1 MSSTISGPGPG
12 AGSLIHVE
20 GLRIAYSTSSGEHEA
35 VRGVSFDVQPGE
47 IVAIVGESG
56 SGKTTVA
63 NALVGMLPYNA
74 KILGGTLSIVGEEVS
89 GKSERSW
96 QKLRGDLVGLV
107 PQDPSVSLNPL
118 MRVGDQVAE
127 SLRLHRNMPKKL
139 ARKRAVELLND
150 AGIKNP
156 EARALQYPHELS
168 GGMRQRVLIAG
179 AIACEPKLIVADEPT
194 SALDVT
200 VQQQILDHLDF
211 LVVEHR
217 MGMILITHDL
227 AVAADRAQRIIVM
240 NKGEIVESGTAEQ
253 VMKNPQADYTKR
265 LLDAAP
271 SMHLTTMSAGQRPLK
286 IDEDAKVAL
295 ELQEL
300 TKRFALPGAAGYVT
314 AVNSVSLR
322 VRQGETLGIVG
333 ESGSGKSTLA
343 RVLLDLDKPTSGR
356 VLVDGVDTSTLKRE
370 ELRQLRRRMQ
380 VVFQNP
386 YSSLDPRFTLAQI
399 VEEPMRSFR
408 IGTRAERTARVKE
421 LFDLV
426 ALPAS
431 AMGRKAAELSGG
443 QRQRIAIA
451 RALSVRPSILVCD
464 EPTSALDVSV
474 QAQIL
479 DLLAELKRELGVTML
494 FISHDLAV
502 VRQVSDSVAVMSF
515 GDLVEHGPADQV
527 FDNPQHEYTQELLA
541 AIPGHAGFHLAA
553 SQLVGGES

>member
-1 MSSTISGPGPG
+1 MGNTESQIGVNTGP
-12 AGSLIHVE
+12 LVHVE
-20 GLRIAYSTSSGEHEA
+20 ALRIAYSTESGEQEA
-35 VRGVSFDVQPGE
+35 VRGVTFDVQPGE

-63 NALVGMLPYNA
+63 NALVGMLPNNA
-74 KILGGTLSIVGEEVS
+74 KVLGGTLSILGEDVAA
-89 GKSERSW
+89 KSERSW
-96 QKLRGDLVGLV
+96 QKLRGDLIGLI

-118 MRVGDQVAE
+118 MRISDQVSE
-127 SLRLHRNMPKKL
+127 SLRLHRHLPKKL
-139 ARKRAVELLND
+139 AQERAIELLAD

-156 EARALQYPHELS
+156 DARARQYPHELS

-200 VQQQILDHLDF
+200 VQRQILDHLDF
-211 LVVEHR
+211 LIAEHG

-240 NKGEIVESGTAEQ
+240 NKGEIVETGPAEQ
-253 VMKNPQADYTKR
+253 VMKNPQDAYTKR
-265 LLDAAP
+265 LLAAAP
-271 SMHLTTMSAGQRPLK
+271 SMHLAPIAVRQQVAQN
-286 IDEDAKVAL
+286 AKVVL
-295 ELQEL
+295 EVRDL
-300 TKRFALPGAAGYVT
+300 TKRFALPGSAGHVT
-314 AVNSVSLR
+314 AVNGVGFR
-322 VRQGETLGIVG
+322 VHEGETLGIVG

-343 RVLLDLDKPTSGR
+343 RLVLDLDKPTTGR
-356 VLVDGVDTSTLKRE
+356 VLIDGTDTSSLKRE

-386 YSSLDPRFTLAQI
+386 YSSLNPRFTLAQI

-408 IGTRAERTARVKE
+408 IGSRSQKTARVKQ
-421 LFDLV
+421 LFEMV

-431 AMGRKAAELSGG
+431 AMSRKPAELSGG
-443 QRQRIAIA
+443 QRQRVAIA
-451 RALSVRPSILVCD
+451 RALSVNPSILVCD

-479 DLLAELKRELGVTML
+479 DLLDELKRELGMTML

-502 VRQVSDSVAVMSF
+502 VRQVSDFVAVMSF
-515 GDLVEHGPADQV
+515 GDLVEHGPANQV
-527 FDNPQHEYTQELLA
+527 FDHPKHEYTQELLA
-541 AIPGHAGFHLAA
+541 AIPGRIGMQRAV
-553 SQLVGGES
+553 SE